1 MLIIG
6 VGNLISLEGYGYEFI
21 GGDEE
26 DLDVDERRVSRI
38 FFTVE
43 SLVLLDDGQ
52 GLLLFKLNL
61 KRKKE

>member
-1 MLIIG
+1 M
-6 VGNLISLEGYGYEFI
+6 

-26 DLDVDERRVSRI
+26 DFVVDVRRASRI

-52 GLLLFKLNL
+52 VLLLFKLN
-61 KRKKE
+61 

>member
-1 MLIIG
+1 M
-6 VGNLISLEGYGYEFI
+6 I
-21 GGDEE
+21 GGDED

-52 GLLLFKLNL
+52 VLLLFKLN
-61 KRKKE
+61 EEYG